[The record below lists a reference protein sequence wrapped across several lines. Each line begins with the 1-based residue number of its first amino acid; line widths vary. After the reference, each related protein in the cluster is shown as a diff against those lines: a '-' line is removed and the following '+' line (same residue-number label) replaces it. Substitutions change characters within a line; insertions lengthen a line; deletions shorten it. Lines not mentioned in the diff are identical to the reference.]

1 MRHALEDQVRLIDR
15 GTSDYSYRVSKPF
28 LPDQLN
34 ICLISMKFPILGRAA
49 EYGFLWPIAKGLA
62 ARGHKVTVI
71 ASESPQKIPELFTD
85 GVHALYVGDTASP
98 LARHPARRAA
108 LIKFRELH
116 SKQPFHLIHSLDGMG
131 LDICQAKKSFRVA
144 TAVDVK
150 ATQLSQL
157 FAILGMSH
165 PGLAGM
171 LRTDLAMAYKFL
183 RTYFGGDRKVLNCSD
198 GVFVTSPQQKVALE
212 RYYMYPDS
220 RMYTV
225 PYGIEIG
232 DLSQKEKSLSLRE
245 QWKIPED
252 AHVVVTITDMMDLEE
267 MTNLFDAFEKVAIKK
282 PNSRLIVVGQGPL
295 RKQVEYELYMRA
307 LGGKVI
313 LTGAVTSLE
322 VSDYIGLADVFV
334 NLSSRTTGFE
344 PSMLEAMAQMKVVI
358 GSEVS
363 AISNII
369 EDGVDGFLIRPA
381 DTETLS
387 GLLISIFTGQL
398 VTLELGDR
406 ARRKVVNLFDTQ
418 KMVEQTITAY
428 YKILARTGMYRRPL
442 SKREHAAVTA

>member
-1 MRHALEDQVRLIDR
+1 
-15 GTSDYSYRVSKPF
+15 
-28 LPDQLN
+28 
-34 ICLISMKFPILGRAA
+34 MKFPILGRAA

-62 ARGHKVTVI
+62 SKGHQVTVI
-71 ASESPQKIPELFTD
+71 ASESPQKVPEVFTD
-85 GVHALYVGDTASP
+85 GVHALYVGDTSSP
-98 LARHPARRAA
+98 LARYPARKAA
-108 LIKFRELH
+108 RIKFSELH
-116 SKQPFHLIHSLDGMG
+116 REKPFHVVHSLDGMG
-131 LDICQAKKSFRVA
+131 TDICLLKKQFRVA

-150 ATQLSQL
+150 ATQLAQL

-165 PGLAGM
+165 DGLAGM
-171 LRTDLAMAYKFL
+171 LRTDFALAYKFL
-183 RTYFGGDRKVLNCSD
+183 RTYFGGDRQILRASD
-198 GVFVTSPQQKVALE
+198 GVFVTSPQQRVVLE

-220 RMYTV
+220 RLYTV

-232 DLSQKEKSLSLRE
+232 DLSPKEKSMALRE
-245 QWKIPED
+245 QWKIPDD
-252 AHVVVTITDMMDLEE
+252 AHVVVTITDLTTVEE
-267 MTNLFDAFEKVAIKK
+267 MQNLFEAFEKVAIKK
-282 PNSRLIVVGQGPL
+282 PNSRLIVVGQGPK
-295 RKQVEYELYMRA
+295 RKEVEYEMYMRA

-313 LTGAVTSLE
+313 MTGAVTNLE

-344 PSMLEAMAQMKVVI
+344 PSMLEAMAQKKVVI

-381 DTETLS
+381 DTQTLS
-387 GLLISIFTGQL
+387 SLLISIFTGQL

-418 KMVEQTITAY
+418 KMVDETVNAY
-428 YKILARTGMYRRPL
+428 FRIIKRTGLYRYMR
-442 SKREHAAVTA
+442 S